1 MRIRPCK
8 SCHGQRL
15 KPSSLA
21 VTIADKNIYQITD
34 MSIVK
39 LKTAAS
45 SLARNNAAPISSSG
59 LPNLPIGVPATIFLA
74 LSVYVPSSL
83 NNNA

>member
-8 SCHGQRL
+8 SCHGHRL

-39 LKTAAS
+39 LKK
-45 SLARNNAAPISSSG
+45 
-59 LPNLPIGVPATIFLA
+59 F
-74 LSVYVPSSL
+74 
-83 NNNA
+83 